1 MPGGFFIS
9 KVNMI
14 DIDKIEAIFQE
25 TVVAKGGS
33 SWAAK
38 VDNAIETAALGKGL
52 AIEDAATLLC
62 VSDQDSRERLYKT
75 AAQVKGR
82 IFGDRVVLF
91 APLYLSN
98 YCTNGCVY
106 CGFRAG
112 NVAAAT
118 AGRKALSV
126 DEAVAEAVA
135 LEAIGFKRVLLV
147 TGEDA
152 RYGVDFIAERV
163 KAIYSKTG
171 IRIVH
176 VNAPPCGVDELK
188 ELKSAGVGVYQSFQE
203 TYHKPTYNLM
213 HLTGRKKDYGYRL
226 SVMDRALEAGFEDVG
241 IGTLLGL
248 YDFRFDCLAAIAHSL
263 YLNEHW
269 GTHAHTI
276 SVPRMRPA
284 DEWGLKEVPFQVT
297 DEDMKLIT
305 AVYRVSLPATGVVV
319 STRESAELRSALLHC
334 GASQLSAG
342 SRTNPGGY
350 SEKHTIEQF
359 STDDKRSLEE
369 VMASIAR
376 EGFMPSLCTT
386 CYRVNRVGH
395 AFTQTSLEGNME
407 RLCQANAILTLKEY
421 IEDSRANGSRAS
433 LEGALRSAIAGIKDQ
448 SMKKAVLEKL
458 NRLEQ
463 GERDLFF

>member
-9 KVNMI
+9 KDTMI
-14 DIDKIEAIFQE
+14 DIDKIEGVFKE
-25 TVVAKGGS
+25 TVVALDRGGL
-33 SWAAK
+33 SWAAR
-38 VDNAIETAALGKGL
+38 VDSAIETAGLGKGL
-52 AIEDAATLLC
+52 DIEDAATLLC
-62 VSDQDSRERLYKT
+62 IVDKGSRERLYKT
-75 AAQVKGR
+75 AAQVKDR
-82 IFGDRVVLF
+82 SFGNRVVLF

-98 YCTNGCVY
+98 YCSNGCVY

-112 NVAAAT
+112 NAA

-126 DEAVAEAVA
+126 DEAVAEARA
-135 LEAIGFKRVLLV
+135 LEAVGFKRVLLV

-176 VNAPPCGVDELK
+176 VNAPPCDVEGLKVLK
-188 ELKSAGVGVYQSFQE
+188 EAGVGVYQSFQE

-226 SVMDRALEAGFEDVG
+226 SVMDRALEAGFQDVG
-241 IGTLLGL
+241 IGALLGL
-248 YDFRFDCLAAIAHSL
+248 YDFRFDSLAAIAHSR
-263 YLNEHW
+263 YLNERW
-269 GTHAHTI
+269 GTHAHTV
-276 SVPRMRPA
+276 SVPRLRPA
-284 DEWGLKEVPFQVT
+284 DEWGVKDAPFQVT

-350 SEKHTIEQF
+350 SEKRSIEQF

-369 VMASIAR
+369 VMSSIAR

-386 CYRVNRVGH
+386 CYRVGRVGH
-395 AFTQTSLEGNME
+395 EFTQTTISGNME

-421 IEDSRANGSRAS
+421 IEDSRANGSKEM
-433 LEGALRSAIAGIKDQ
+433 LEKAMLSSIDGIKDP
-448 SMKKAVLEKL
+448 SMKKAVLKKL
-458 NRLEQ
+458 KRVEQ
-463 GERDLFF
+463 GERDMFF

>member
-1 MPGGFFIS
+1 MF
-9 KVNMI
+9 
-14 DIDKIEAIFQE
+14 DIDKIEAVFQE
-25 TVVAKGGS
+25 TKAAHDKGGS
-33 SWAAK
+33 SWADK
-38 VDNAIETAALGKGL
+38 IYRAIETASLGKGL
-52 AIEDAATLLC
+52 DIEDAAALLC
-62 VSDQDSRERLYKT
+62 VSDQGSRERLYKT

-82 IFGDRVVLF
+82 SFGNRVVLF

-98 YCTNGCVY
+98 FCTNGCVY
-106 CGFRAG
+106 CGFRAA
-112 NVAAAT
+112 NVATAA

-126 DEAVAEAVA
+126 DEAVAEATA
-135 LEAIGFKRVLLV
+135 LAANGFKRALLV

-152 RYGVDFIAERV
+152 RYGVDFIIERV

-213 HLTGRKKDYGYRL
+213 HPTGRKKDYGYRL
-226 SVMDRALEAGFEDVG
+226 SIMDRALEAGFEDVG
-241 IGTLLGL
+241 IGALIGL

-263 YLNEHW
+263 HLNERW
-269 GTHAHTI
+269 GTHAHTV
-276 SVPRMRPA
+276 SVPRLRPA
-284 DEWGLKEVPFQVT
+284 DEWGLKEAPFQVS
-297 DEDMKLIT
+297 DEEMKLIT
-305 AVYRVSLPATGVVV
+305 AVYRVSLPTTGVVV
-319 STRESAELRSALLHC
+319 STREGAGLRAALLHC

-350 SEKHTIEQF
+350 SEKRSIEQF

-386 CYRVNRVGH
+386 CYRVGRVGH
-395 AFTQTSLEGNME
+395 EFTQTTLKGDME

-421 IEDSRANGSRAS
+421 IEDSRANGSRET
-433 LEGALRSAIAGIKDQ
+433 LEGALRSAINGIKDL
-448 SMKKAVLEKL
+448 SMKRAVLEKL
-458 NRLEQ
+458 KKLEQ